1 MQISILLKIRLLV
14 TFDSIDMTSL
24 KNELSGRSVDRKK
37 FTQLLLEKFEMEYL
51 EFERVDTDVTVTKL
65 KKRLDT
71 LGNWVVVNHLDEV
84 FSGLAIDIDRTG
96 CLVVKH
102 HDNFIKKV
110 SSENAS
116 IRKASLQIKK

>member
-1 MQISILLKIRLLV
+1 MQISILLKIRLFV
-14 TFDSIDMTSL
+14 PFDSIDMTSL

-84 FSGLAIDIDRTG
+84 FSGLAIDINGTG
-96 CLVVKH
+96 M
-102 HDNFIKKV
+102 FG
-110 SSENAS
+110 SETP
-116 IRKASLQIKK
+116 